1 MSRSRSS
8 SHGNSVVGRSDE
20 RLKTAARAK
29 PARPLCG
36 APQGAPLIV
45 LCAAALVALLVVPA
59 ALAVRVHVRVEG
71 KTRNIFGPTAPLVD
85 VNANALDA
93 LESASALGEFYYHV
107 TVSSFGPYVDQ
118 VGLFPA
124 VGQTGWVFKLNGASP
139 PVGADKAVLKDG
151 DTVLWYWAQFGIAGG
166 PKTLVLARVGKSNC
180 YRVQAQDDN
189 GARTAALGAVLHVG
203 RRDVRTQGATQ
214 GAVGCV
220 GAHRGLLVRA
230 TLGGAVRSNAVA

>member
-1 MSRSRSS
+1 VSRSL
-8 SHGNSVVGRSDE
+8 HGGDSVVGRSDE
-20 RLKTAARAK
+20 WMKTAARAK

-36 APQGAPLIV
+36 APKWAPLIV
-45 LCAAALVALLVVPA
+45 LSAAAVVALLIVPA
-59 ALAVRVHVRVEG
+59 AFAVKAHVRVEG

-85 VNANALDA
+85 VNSSALDA
-93 LESASALGEFYYHV
+93 LQSASALGEFYYHV
-107 TVSSFGPYVDQ
+107 TVSPFGPYVDQ

-124 VGQTGWVFKLNGASP
+124 VGQTGWVYKINGASP
-139 PVGADKAVLKDG
+139 PVGADKAVLEDG

-180 YRVQAQDDN
+180 YRVQLQDDN
-189 GARTAALGAVLHVG
+189 GAATPALGAVLHVG
-203 RRDVRTQGATQ
+203 KRDVRTQGATQ

-230 TLGGAVRSNAVA
+230 TLAGAVRSNAVA

>member
-1 MSRSRSS
+1 VSRR
-8 SHGNSVVGRSDE
+8 
-20 RLKTAARAK
+20 
-29 PARPLCG
+29 
-36 APQGAPLIV
+36 LIV

-59 ALAVRVHVRVEG
+59 ALAVKVHVRVEG

-85 VNANALDA
+85 VSANALDA
-93 LESASALGEFYYHV
+93 LESASAVGEFYYHV
-107 TVSSFGPYVDQ
+107 TVSPFGPYVDQ

-124 VGQTGWVFKLNGASP
+124 DGQTGWVYKLNGASP

-166 PKTLVLARVGKSNC
+166 PKTLVLTRVGKSNC

-189 GARTAALGAVLHVG
+189 GARTAAVGAMLHVG
-203 RRDVRTQGATQ
+203 KRDVRTQSATQ

-230 TLGGAVRSNAVA
+230 TLGGAVRSNAAA

>member
-1 MSRSRSS
+1 
-8 SHGNSVVGRSDE
+8 
-20 RLKTAARAK
+20 
-29 PARPLCG
+29 
-36 APQGAPLIV
+36 
-45 LCAAALVALLVVPA
+45 LVALLVVPA

-93 LESASALGEFYYHV
+93 LQSASALGEFYYHV

-124 VGQTGWVFKLNGASP
+124 AGQTGWVFKLNGASP
-139 PVGADKAVLKDG
+139 PVGADKAELKDG

-166 PKTLVLARVGKSNC
+166 PKTLVLAPGGKSNC

-189 GARTAALGAVLHVG
+189 GVRSAAVGAVLHVG
-203 RRDVRTQGATQ
+203 KRDVRTQGAT
-214 GAVGCV
+214 GAAVGCI

-230 TLGGAVRSNAVA
+230 TLAGAVRSNAVA